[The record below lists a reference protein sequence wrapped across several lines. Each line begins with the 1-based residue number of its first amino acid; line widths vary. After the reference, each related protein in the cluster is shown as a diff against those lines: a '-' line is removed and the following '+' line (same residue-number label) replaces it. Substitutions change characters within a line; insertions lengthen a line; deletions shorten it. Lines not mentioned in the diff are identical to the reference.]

1 MRHLALPAL
10 LASVSLAAGCALF
23 STPPG
28 RAVAELHP
36 TRGNSASGT
45 VTFVQIGDRVRVQAA
60 VAGLRPGTEH
70 GFHVHEVGDCSATDG
85 SSAKGHFNPFGK
97 PHAHYSTPER
107 HAGDL
112 PSLKADARGRAEI
125 DVSLDVITLAKGPAN
140 IVGRSVV
147 VHADPDDFRTQPTG
161 NSGARIACGVIR
173 RVPTD

>member
-1 MRHLALPAL
+1 MRRLALPAL
-10 LASVSLAAGCALF
+10 LSCTLLVPGCALF

-36 TRGNSASGT
+36 TRGNSVSGT
-45 VTFVQIGDRVRVQAA
+45 VTFVQIGDRVRLQA
-60 VAGLRPGTEH
+60 VVTGLHPGTEH
-70 GFHVHEVGDCSATDG
+70 GFHVHEIGDCSAADG

-112 PSLKADARGRAEI
+112 PALKADGRGRAEL

-140 IVGRSVV
+140 IVDRSVI
-147 VHADPDDFRTQPTG
+147 VHAGPDDFRTQPAG
-161 NSGARIACGVIR
+161 NSGARVACGVIR
-173 RVPTD
+173 RVPTE

>member
-1 MRHLALPAL
+1 MRSLVLPAQL
-10 LASVSLAAGCALF
+10 VCAVLAAGCALF

-36 TRGNSASGT
+36 TRGNSVSGS
-45 VTFVQIGDRVRVQAA
+45 VSFVQVGDRVHLRALVT
-60 VAGLRPGTEH
+60 GLRPGTEH
-70 GFHVHEVGDCSATDG
+70 GFHVHEVGDCSAPDAA
-85 SSAKGHFNPFGK
+85 SAKGHFNPFGK

-112 PSLKADARGRAEI
+112 PSLKADARGRAEL

-147 VHADPDDFRTQPTG
+147 VHADPDDFRTQPSG
-161 NSGARIACGVIR
+161 SSGARIACGVIR
-173 RVPTD
+173 RVPSE